1 MATKDEI
8 KSLLEAEIGPLKAK
22 LTSIEKSFSELEKS
36 VKHFSA
42 KYDELLKQ
50 VQRSNDRTASLSTDV
65 KNLKE
70 DMKQCKKIGR
80 EIERPFSILAPRLLG
95 ADRRFTNRRSILF

>member
-42 KYDELLKQ
+42 KAEQLTYWNYFILIISSCTMMTVFSSFFLPGKCFLLFFYG
-50 VQRSNDRTASLSTDV
+50 VCMS
-65 KNLKE
+65 
-70 DMKQCKKIGR
+70 
-80 EIERPFSILAPRLLG
+80 
-95 ADRRFTNRRSILF
+95 

>member
-42 KYDELLKQ
+42 KAEQLTYWNYFILIISSGTMMTVFSSFFFAIYVLSSFIFMVCVCLK
-50 VQRSNDRTASLSTDV
+50 
-65 KNLKE
+65 
-70 DMKQCKKIGR
+70 MYI
-80 EIERPFSILAPRLLG
+80 
-95 ADRRFTNRRSILF
+95 

>member
-50 VQRSNDRTASLSTDV
+50 VQSSNDS
-65 KNLKE
+65 
-70 DMKQCKKIGR
+70 
-80 EIERPFSILAPRLLG
+80 PP
-95 ADRRFTNRRSILF
+95 FTNLQ

>member
-8 KSLLEAEIGPLKAK
+8 KSLLEAEIGPLNAK

-42 KYDELLKQ
+42 KAEQLTYWNYFILIISSCTTYDDCFLFFFSAIYVLSSFIFMVCVCLKMY
-50 VQRSNDRTASLSTDV
+50 V
-65 KNLKE
+65 
-70 DMKQCKKIGR
+70 
-80 EIERPFSILAPRLLG
+80 
-95 ADRRFTNRRSILF
+95 

>member
-42 KYDELLKQ
+42 KAEQLTYWNYFILIISSGTMMTVFSSFFFAIYVLSSFIFMVSVCLK
-50 VQRSNDRTASLSTDV
+50 
-65 KNLKE
+65 
-70 DMKQCKKIGR
+70 MYI
-80 EIERPFSILAPRLLG
+80 
-95 ADRRFTNRRSILF
+95 